1 VKDNKQYVMT
11 ISSRLLLVVT
21 LCFISWQATIRN
33 GISVPVA
40 NSDKILHFLA
50 FYTLA
55 FLLDFS
61 FPKSRFGVLKIIVLI
76 GYGILIEYVQ
86 SFPPYRSAEVVDLL
100 TDVVGITVYAVT
112 IFLLRR
118 LFAYQHYRQM

>member
-1 VKDNKQYVMT
+1 MT

-86 SFPPYRSAEVVDLL
+86 SFLPYRSAEVVDLL